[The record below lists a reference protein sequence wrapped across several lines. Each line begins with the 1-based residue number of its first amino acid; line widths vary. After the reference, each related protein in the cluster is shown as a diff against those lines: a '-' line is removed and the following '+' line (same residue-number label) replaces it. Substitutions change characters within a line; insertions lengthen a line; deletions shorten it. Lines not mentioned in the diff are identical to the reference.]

1 MVRLIV
7 SYSKFFFRGI
17 GLKTL
22 LSCIPPSA
30 VAWIFFIL
38 YLNVIGTTHPE
49 QFWTVLVLGL
59 AGIAIGS
66 VIVIWLI
73 LTIVP
78 PLNHITE
85 ATHLL
90 EQGNTSFE
98 VPYRARRDEI
108 GDLAKALQ
116 VFKQTSIDK
125 LQLERDQ
132 QAAKQRA
139 EDERR
144 AALKRMADDLESHV
158 GTVVEA
164 VTLAAGKMH
173 ESSKRMENSAGTTSS
188 QATTVAGAAERA
200 SENVQTVASAT
211 EQLAAS
217 INEIA
222 GQIERS
228 QTVVSRAD
236 GEVKRT
242 AELIRRLSDNVTAI
256 GEVVQLINDIASQ
269 TNLLA
274 LNATIEAARAGEA
287 GKGFAVVDG
296 EVKGLANQTAKA
308 TDDIT
313 AKITAV
319 QSGTEDAVK
328 AIASISEVVADMSTI
343 SASVASAVE
352 EQTAATGE
360 IVRSVDLAANGTQL
374 VTRNIGMV
382 ETAAQETG
390 QAAHQIN
397 QAASDLSRQ
406 ADVLKAEVSRFL
418 VQVRSDKSER
428 GPVA

>member
-1 MVRLIV
+1 MIGLIV
-7 SYSKFFFRGI
+7 YYARLFFRGI

-22 LSCIPPSA
+22 LSCVPPSA

-38 YLNVIGTTHPE
+38 YLNVIGKTHPE
-49 QFWTVLVLGL
+49 YFWTALTLGL
-59 AGIAIGS
+59 VGIAIGS
-66 VIVIWLI
+66 TIVFWLI
-73 LTIVP
+73 LSIVP
-78 PLNHITE
+78 PLNRITE
-85 ATHLL
+85 VTHRL
-90 EQGNTSFE
+90 ERGDTSFE
-98 VPYRARRDEI
+98 VPYRSRRDEI

-125 LQLERDQ
+125 VQLERDQ
-132 QAAKQRA
+132 LAEKQRA
-139 EDERR
+139 DSERR
-144 AALKRMADDLESHV
+144 RALAQMADNLEAHV
-158 GTVVEA
+158 GTVVDA
-164 VTLAAGKMH
+164 VTLAAGQMR
-173 ESSKRMENSAGTTSS
+173 ESSTRMENSAGTTSS
-188 QATTVAGAAERA
+188 QATTVAEAAGRA

-222 GQIERS
+222 GQMERS

-236 GEVKRT
+236 DEVKRT
-242 AELIRRLSDNVTAI
+242 ADLIRRLAEDVTAI

-287 GKGFAVVDG
+287 GKGFAVVAG

-308 TDDIT
+308 TEDIT
-313 AKITAV
+313 AKISAV
-319 QSGTEDAVK
+319 QNGTGDTVK
-328 AIASISEVVADMSTI
+328 AITTISQVITDMSTI

-352 EQTAATGE
+352 QQTAATGE
-360 IVRSVDLAANGTQL
+360 IVRSVDLAANGTQQ

-382 ETAAQETG
+382 ETAAKETG

-397 QAASDLSRQ
+397 EAATDLSRQ
-406 ADVLKAEVSRFL
+406 ADILKGEVSRFL
-418 VQVRSDKSER
+418 GQVRSDKA
-428 GPVA
+428 GAQ